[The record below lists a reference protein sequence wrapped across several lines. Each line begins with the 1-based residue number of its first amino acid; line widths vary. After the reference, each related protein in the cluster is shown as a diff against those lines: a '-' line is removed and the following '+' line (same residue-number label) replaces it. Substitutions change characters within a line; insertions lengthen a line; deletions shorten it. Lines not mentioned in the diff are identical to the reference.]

1 MEWNKTPLHSHVMFK
16 EVIYTGFD
24 LIKKPISRKPP
35 SGAPEGTV
43 WFGGPVDRWKV
54 ALCVHG
60 EELDPDRISALL
72 GCEPTSAAR
81 RGNPFPRKG
90 RWILRVESKKCG
102 ESDDVEDGIRILLA
116 RLPSDGDVWVSL
128 TGTYS
133 VRVSCGL
140 FLAASNRGFAISA
153 DVSKLLSDRNLEI
166 SFNVYFDRDL
176 ADAEAPKS

>member
-1 MEWNKTPLHSHVMFK
+1 M
-16 EVIYTGFD
+16 
-24 LIKKPISRKPP
+24 KKPISRKPP

-72 GCEPTSAAR
+72 GCEPTSAAW
-81 RGNPFPRKG
+81 RGNPFPGKG
-90 RWILRVESKKCG
+90 RWLLEVESEKCG
-102 ESDDVEDGIRILLA
+102 ESDDVEDGIRMLLS
-116 RLPSDGDVWVSL
+116 RLPSDGGLWASL

-133 VRVSCGL
+133 VSVSCGL

-166 SFNVYFDRDL
+166 GFNVYFDRDL
-176 ADAEAPKS
+176 ADGEAPKS